1 MGMVASM
8 CTEPIKRHRV
18 ERDLDG
24 KVADALRERTRSRQR
39 TFRSVNSITMR
50 LPRFKEGLRD
60 VKNIFDQYDEDSDGT
75 IDSEELQSFGSRVR
89 VHMSEEE
96 MSNLHR
102 YCDIDSRK
110 GVQFQEFVVLLCLA
124 YLLFGPDVTRRV
136 SEFESGKLNY
146 VFDELID
153 AYIFFDK
160 DGDGMLRRRDVT
172 RRMNEASHQERT
184 PSHITAQLF
193 KEMDLNRNGKVNLKE
208 FLYSMIR
215 WAGLGTED
223 DDSDEASP

>member
-136 SEFESGKLNY
+136 RFGVRVRQAQLRLRRAHRRVHLLRQGRGRHAAEERRHPQ
-146 VFDELID
+146 DERGVAPGEDTQPHNSTAIQ
-153 AYIFFDK
+153 
-160 DGDGMLRRRDVT
+160 GDGSEQEREGEPQGVPLLHDQMGWSRDRRRWQ
-172 RRMNEASHQERT
+172 R
-184 PSHITAQLF
+184 
-193 KEMDLNRNGKVNLKE
+193 
-208 FLYSMIR
+208 
-215 WAGLGTED
+215 
-223 DDSDEASP
+223 